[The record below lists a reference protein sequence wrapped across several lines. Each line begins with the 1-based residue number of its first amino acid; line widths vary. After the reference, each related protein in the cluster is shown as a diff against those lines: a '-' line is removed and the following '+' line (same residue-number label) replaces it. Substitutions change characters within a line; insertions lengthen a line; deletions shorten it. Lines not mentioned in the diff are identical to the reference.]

1 MNIRDIV
8 EGSDAGS
15 RRWFDKSV
23 FFLIIASLVAMSL
36 STLHQLPPAWKAA
49 LAVCE
54 IVIVVLFTIEYALR
68 IIAAEN
74 KWSFIRSFYGVVD
87 LVAIL
92 PFYLSLLSVGI
103 DLRAVRGLRLLRVF
117 RLFEI
122 ARYSTAVT
130 RLMNAVKY
138 ARNEAL
144 VFLFATLV
152 LLYIAALGIH
162 HFEHEAQP
170 EKFESVFH
178 SLWWAVVTLTTVGYG
193 DAYPVTVG
201 GRIFTFI
208 ILLCG
213 MGIVAVPAGL
223 VATGMTRAAEED
235 DRASADRAA
244 RPRKLSLRA
253 AMVSSRRLF
262 AGGYGLWCSGRQGVL
277 GSTIRGTTDRNE
289 TGCETQTLT
298 GRPRLF
304 AGSKRICMATM
315 PAASSS
321 AS

>member
-235 DRASADRAA
+235 DR
-244 RPRKLSLRA
+244 
-253 AMVSSRRLF
+253 RR
-262 AGGYGLWCSGRQGVL
+262 R
-277 GSTIRGTTDRNE
+277 
-289 TGCETQTLT
+289 T
-298 GRPRLF
+298 GRPERE
-304 AGSKRICMATM
+304 S
-315 PAASSS
+315 
-321 AS
+321 